1 MSNAWKNTM
10 SLRSLAYS
18 EYDGD
23 PRQWELMRTEFGEI
37 NLLVGKNSTGKSRVL
52 NVLASACR
60 IISGQ
65 QGKPFSSGNFSVE
78 VELNGTLYAYLIVF
92 HNAKVLEESLSVD
105 GVVRLARDSDGE
117 GRVYFASEDKDIRFQ
132 INPEAIAI
140 QNKND
145 RLQHPFIHELV
156 QWASGVALYNF
167 GSDFGRSRLIPQ
179 NSNDLIGSIGM
190 LPQGDMDN
198 TVGIYINA
206 FHRFGQ
212 DFDKAIIRD
221 MSKLGYHL
229 TEVSAEPLQDLG
241 IGGMSG
247 AALLGLVTVERDL
260 GALRNPQ
267 LTMSQGMFRA
277 LALLIHLNL
286 AIFSHEKCLL
296 LIDDI
301 GEGLDYERATEIIGL
316 VISAAGKE
324 HIQVLMTSNDRFV
337 MNHVP
342 LDFWVVLERTGRIV
356 KAFTPKTSPKEFD
369 DFKFIGLSNFDFF
382 KDTRFH

>member
-1 MSNAWKNTM
+1 M
-10 SLRSLAYS
+10 SLRSLTYS
-18 EYDGD
+18 EYEGD
-23 PRQWELMRTEFGEI
+23 QRQWELDRTEFGDI

-52 NVLASACR
+52 NVIASACR

-65 QGKPFSSGNFSVE
+65 QGRPFTSGRFAVE
-78 VELNGTLYAYLIVF
+78 VKLAGALYSYLIAF
-92 HNAKVLEESLSVD
+92 QDGKVLDESLSVD
-105 GVVRLARDSDGE
+105 GIVRLERDSEGK

-132 INPEAIAI
+132 ISPETIAI

-156 QWASGVALYNF
+156 EWASGTALYNF

-179 NSNDLIGSIGM
+179 SPNELIGSIGM
-190 LPQGDMDN
+190 PPQGDMDN

-206 FHRFGQ
+206 FHRFGPE
-212 DFDKAIIRD
+212 FDGAIIRD
-221 MSKLGYHL
+221 MAKLGYHL
-229 TEVSAEPLQDLG
+229 NEVAAEPLENIA

-247 AALLGLVTVERDL
+247 GALLGLVTVERDL
-260 GALRNPQ
+260 GTLRNPQ

-286 AIFSHEKCLL
+286 AIFSHEKRLL
-296 LIDDI
+296 LVDDI
-301 GEGLDYERATEIIGL
+301 GEGLDYERATEIIDL
-316 VISAAGKE
+316 IIAAADKE
-324 HIQVLMTSNDRFV
+324 HIQILMTSNDRFV
-337 MNHVP
+337 MNRVP
-342 LDFWVVLERTGRIV
+342 LDYWAVLERTGRTV
-356 KAFTPKTSPKEFD
+356 KAFTSRNSPKEFD

>member
-1 MSNAWKNTM
+1 M
-10 SLRSLAYS
+10 SLRCLTYS
-18 EYDGD
+18 EYEGD
-23 PRQWELMRTEFGEI
+23 PRHWELERTEFGDI

-52 NVLASACR
+52 NVIASTCR
-60 IISGQ
+60 IISGLQ
-65 QGKPFSSGNFSVE
+65 PKPFVSGRFAVD
-78 VELNGTLYAYLIVF
+78 VELDDTLYAYLVAF
-92 HNAKVLEESLSVD
+92 RDGKVQEESLSVD
-105 GVVRLARDSDGE
+105 GVVRLARDSEGE

-132 INPEAIAI
+132 IGPETIAI

-167 GSDFGRSRLIPQ
+167 GSDFGRSRLISQDP
-179 NSNDLIGSIGM
+179 NEIIGSIGVV
-190 LPQGDMDN
+190 PQRDMDN
-198 TVGIYINA
+198 TVGIYISA

-212 DFDKAIIRD
+212 EFDKAVIRD

-229 TEVSAEPLQDLG
+229 NEVSAEPLKDIG
-241 IGGMSG
+241 IGGVPG
-247 AALLGLVTVERDL
+247 GALLGLVTVEQDL
-260 GALRNPQ
+260 GTLRNPQ

-286 AIFSHEKCLL
+286 AIFSQEKRLL

-301 GEGLDYERATEIIGL
+301 GEGLDFERATEIIDL

-337 MNHVP
+337 MNRVP
-342 LDFWVVLERTGRIV
+342 LEYWVVLERTGRNV
-356 KAFTPKTSPKEFD
+356 KAFTHRTSPKEFD
-369 DFKFIGLSNFDFF
+369 DFKFVGLSNFDFF